1 MAQQDNIPLKIIDNV
16 YLGSIGA
23 ALCVE
28 NLKKYNITY
37 ILSAIT
43 DDSPGYKDHIKEYM
57 SLKLKDQSE
66 TNILEKLEESNNFIQ
81 KAVNNKENILIHCFQ
96 GKSRSVTLIVGYL
109 MKYHKMTRDQALELI
124 RKVRPIASPNYGFMK

>member
-1 MAQQDNIPLKIIDNV
+1 
-16 YLGSIGA
+16 
-23 ALCVE
+23 
-28 NLKKYNITY
+28 
-37 ILSAIT
+37 
-43 DDSPGYKDHIKEYM
+43 M